1 MGVQQLQNDIYS
13 SLPDYD
19 MTEKKNIDLF
29 DLVLFIIERRKL
41 LAYIFLASVVI
52 SYGFVYVFIKEQFE
66 ASAVI
71 IPSDDDNTSGLPS
84 MLKGL
89 KNLPMGLGSA
99 ATKSSVNRYNTIIYS
114 RTALES
120 VLNQFRLF
128 EVYKIDSTIIDAR
141 ERAIKQL
148 KKNIITNETK
158 DDAFEIVVRSPES
171 RLSADMVNYIVRYLN
186 ETIIGLKVQ
195 KSRDNRIF
203 LGQRVDEIYH
213 DLYASE
219 DSLRRFQE
227 RSGLYDLKSQV
238 PEIVAMYAK
247 IETEVMSKEIQ
258 RSILQRL
265 YDTENPEVKS
275 LNIQIAEYEKKL
287 NKLRSQEG
295 SENILLGMKNLPE
308 TSVEF
313 LRRYRTVEIN
323 SSLLEFI
330 LPLYEQSK
338 IEEKKDYPV
347 LQVIDYAVPPAK
359 KSWPPRSLF
368 ALIGALFSIT
378 GYVLYIFIADHIRR
392 SVNPRVIL
400 LREEVKSIFSR
411 KASR

>member
-1 MGVQQLQNDIYS
+1 
-13 SLPDYD
+13 

>member
-1 MGVQQLQNDIYS
+1 
-13 SLPDYD
+13 

-71 IPSDDDNTSGLPS
+71 IPSDDDNTNGLPS

-89 KNLPMGLGSA
+89 KSLPMGLGST

-114 RTALES
+114 RTAMES
-120 VLNQFRLF
+120 LLDQFRLL
-128 EVYKIDSTIIDAR
+128 EVYNIDSTIIDAR

-148 KKNIITNETK
+148 KKNVITNETK

-171 RLSADMVNYIVRYLN
+171 RLSADMVNYIVRNLN

-203 LGQRVDEIYH
+203 LGQRVEEIYH

-287 NKLRSQEG
+287 NKLRSQES
-295 SENILLGMKNLPE
+295 SENILLGMKNLPA

-378 GYVLYIFIADHIRR
+378 GYMLYIFIADRIRR

-400 LREEVKSIFSR
+400 LREEVASIFSR